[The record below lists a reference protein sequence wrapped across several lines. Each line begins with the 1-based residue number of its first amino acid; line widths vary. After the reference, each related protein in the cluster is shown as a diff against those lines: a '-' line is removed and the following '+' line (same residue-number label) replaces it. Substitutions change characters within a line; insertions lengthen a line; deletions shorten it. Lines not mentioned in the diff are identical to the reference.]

1 MENKLF
7 EAATVLNTKS
17 KYHIMGLAAGGS
29 IAYGLNTESSD
40 IDLRG
45 FALPTASEI
54 LSLHDF
60 EQQEFREDVDG
71 VVYSLRKLVSLLLAC
86 NPNVIELLGV
96 RQEYILVDSPI
107 YVYLRN
113 HKDWFVSRLAA
124 NTFGGY
130 ATQQLRRIENS
141 MNRENK
147 DKVAENAIR
156 SLEATLRNKDSQY
169 PSLKNS
175 TFSLKEL
182 PDQDIRVSG
191 SLNDAKFSE
200 LKSFSDL
207 CQSTILNAG
216 NLAARNRKRK
226 NEKLSKHASHLI
238 RLLRM
243 GSEILETGEINTYR
257 ENDRDLLL
265 EIKNGKWFHES
276 ADGIR
281 SYDDAFW
288 DLLNEEEARFKYAKE
303 NTNLPNK
310 PDQKSAK
317 EYVNNI
323 HEVIVIGEADAF

>member
-1 MENKLF
+1 MFNTIEDGQSGIQVALNAGNPRDFKTIYDASMQMLF
-7 EAATVLNTKS
+7 KISYRIVNDEEAA
-17 KYHIMGLAAGGS
+17 
-29 IAYGLNTESSD
+29 E
-40 IDLRG
+40 DLVHD
-45 FALPTASEI
+45 
-54 LSLHDF
+54 SLIKAN
-60 EQQEFREDVDG
+60 E
-71 VVYSLRKLVSLLLAC
+71 KCLVF
-86 NPNVIELLGV
+86 P
-96 RQEYILVDSPI
+96 
-107 YVYLRN
+107 
-113 HKDWFVSRLAA
+113 
-124 NTFGGY
+124 
-130 ATQQLRRIENS
+130 
-141 MNRENK
+141 
-147 DKVAENAIR
+147 
-156 SLEATLRNKDSQY
+156 
-169 PSLKNS
+169 
-175 TFSLKEL
+175 
-182 PDQDIRVSG
+182 